1 MAGDV
6 GETNDRF
13 FKSGE
18 AAVDQEDKIV
28 VPPKKEPKVE
38 KKKKPEH
45 EHESEFGEEK

>member
-1 MAGDV
+1 M
-6 GETNDRF
+6 
-13 FKSGE
+13 
-18 AAVDQEDKIV
+18 DQEDKIV